1 MQSYGPPKSKES
13 LLWEFWDSHLGVPG
27 QNDIWVLVSWLG
39 IEYTIRRKVVA
50 SQSPG
55 RGESCESMS
64 TRGLSVHQSAT
75 TTH

>member
-1 MQSYGPPKSKES
+1 
-13 LLWEFWDSHLGVPG
+13 LGVPG

-55 RGESCESMS
+55 RGESCESMFACGS
-64 TRGLSVHQSAT
+64 SVHQNVLCTKVLQARTNQLIVWFVQVHVSD
-75 TTH
+75 